1 MTGLPRRLA
10 APWVLPIEGPPIRD
24 GAVLL
29 DAGGRIAA
37 VGAAAALP
45 APPGVPAEFLPDAV
59 LLPGLVNVHTHL
71 ELTGLDHQVPESDF
85 PSWIR
90 HIIAL
95 KAARSPADFRAAARQ
110 GLRDCWAAGV
120 TTVADTGDSGAVI
133 EALAEAGGSGI
144 AYHEVFGPHP
154 DQAEEAMAGAC
165 RRLAELS
172 RFTSAR
178 VRLGVSPHAPYSVSG
193 PLYTR
198 VADHARKADLPLAVH
213 LAESEDESLLLEQGS
228 GAFALAW
235 EGRGIP
241 LPPPPGRTPVAWLD
255 AHGALSV
262 RTLCIHLV
270 RVGAADI
277 EILRRRGVA
286 MAHCP
291 RSNVRHAHGSAP
303 LAALLGAGLR
313 VGVGTDSVA
322 SVAPLD
328 LLAEARAARALGA
341 LGAEETLRLVTRDAA
356 RALGLEQ
363 EIGSLRT
370 GNWGDVVAFSLPGRA
385 DAGQLAE
392 AVLSLGPDGVL
403 LTCLAGREMY
413 RRKRL

>member
-1 MTGLPRRLA
+1 MTGVARRFTA
-10 APWVLPIEGPPIRD
+10 GWVVPMDAPPVAD
-24 GAVLL
+24 GAVLVGP
-29 DAGGRIAA
+29 DGRIVAVGPAAA
-37 VGAAAALP
+37 VP
-45 APPGVPAEFLPDAV
+45 APPGAVEEACPGMV
-59 LLPGLVNVHTHL
+59 LLPGFINVHTHL
-71 ELTGLDHQVPESDF
+71 ELTGLDGQVPEADF
-85 PSWIR
+85 PAWIR

-95 KAARSPADFRAAARQ
+95 KAARTPADFLAAARQ

-154 DQAEEAMAGAC
+154 DQAEEAMAGAI

-178 VRLGVSPHAPYSVSG
+178 VRLGLSPHAPYSVSG
-193 PLYTR
+193 PLYAR
-198 VADHARKADLPLAVH
+198 VADHARKAGLPLAVH

-228 GAFALAW
+228 GGFARAW

-241 LPPPPGRTPVAWLD
+241 LLPPPGRTPVAWLEE
-255 AHGALSV
+255 HGVLSA

-277 EILRRRGVA
+277 EILRRGAVA
-286 MAHCP
+286 VAHCP
-291 RSNVRHAHGSAP
+291 RSNVRHAKGSAP
-303 LAALLGAGLR
+303 LAALLTAGLR

-341 LGAEETLRLVTRDAA
+341 LGAEEALRLVTRDAA

-363 EIGSLRT
+363 EIGSLRP
-370 GNWGDVVAFSLPGRA
+370 GNWGDLAVFRLPGRTG
-385 DAGQLAE
+385 AGHLPE
-392 AVLSLGPDGVL
+392 AVLSLGPDAVL